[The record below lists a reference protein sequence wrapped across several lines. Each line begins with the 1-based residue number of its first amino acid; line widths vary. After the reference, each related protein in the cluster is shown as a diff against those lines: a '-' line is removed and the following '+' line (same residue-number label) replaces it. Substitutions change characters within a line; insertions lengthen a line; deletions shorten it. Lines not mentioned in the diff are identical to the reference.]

1 MNNQEN
7 AGNLENKVGI
17 KIPHDAQARMD
28 QLKRFVEGDYNSQDN
43 GNLSQKNLEDNN
55 YGYIK
60 K

>member
-28 QLKRFVEGDYNSQDN
+28 QLKRFVEGDYYEYTN
-43 GNLSQKNLEDNN
+43 
-55 YGYIK
+55 
-60 K
+60 